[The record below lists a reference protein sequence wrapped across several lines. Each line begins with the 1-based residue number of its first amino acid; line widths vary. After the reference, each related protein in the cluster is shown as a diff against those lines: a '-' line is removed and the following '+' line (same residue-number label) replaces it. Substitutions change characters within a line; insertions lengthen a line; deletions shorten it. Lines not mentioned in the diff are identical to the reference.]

1 MATEREQET
10 NSKNDRL
17 VGCLKYSLFN
27 DMLLLFQGHQQLI
40 NDVSFSPDGR
50 LIASGSFDK
59 SIKLWDGKN
68 GKCVAI
74 RLHVLCV
81 VIIG

>member
-1 MATEREQET
+1 MIPGAHEEST
-10 NSKNDRL
+10 SF
-17 VGCLKYSLFN
+17 LFF
-27 DMLLLFQGHQQLI
+27 MLLLFQGHQQLI

-59 SIKLWDGKN
+59 SIKLWDGKT

-74 RLHVLCV
+74 LSHDT
-81 VIIG
+81 VIIIG